1 MLRGK
6 TIVLGVTGGIAVY
19 KAVELLRLL
28 TKAGAEVH
36 VVMTHGAT
44 EFVTPLTFQTLSG
57 NPVHLKLFNL
67 VSEQQ
72 IGHISLAERADL
84 FLIAPATANFIG
96 KMACGIAD
104 DLLSTTIMATRAPV
118 LVAPAMNVNMYR
130 NPIYQ
135 GNEARLKSHGYLFIP
150 PASGM
155 LACGYEGEGKLPDPE
170 LIFEEAVAALT
181 PKRLAGE
188 RILITAGPTREEI
201 DPVRY
206 ISNHSSGKM
215 GYALARAARLRGA
228 EVTLVTGPTAI
239 AVPYG
244 VAVVRVESAE
254 EMRQAVLGRLEA
266 SDIVIKAAAVADY
279 RPRLRAEMK
288 VKKSSAHL
296 VIDLEK
302 NPDILCEIGAIKGER
317 ILVGFAAETEEL
329 VANASQKLSRKN
341 LDLIVANDVSQE
353 GAGFNVDT
361 NIVKLL
367 FRDGRVEDIPLMGKD
382 KLAGVILD
390 RVELLRRE
398 RDLEQGGGPAG

>member
-6 TIVLGVTGGIAVY
+6 VIVLGVTGGIAAY

-28 TKAGAEVH
+28 TKSGAVVH
-36 VVMTHGAT
+36 VVMTRSAT

-57 NPVHLKLFNL
+57 EPVHLDLFNL
-67 VSEQQ
+67 ISEQQ
-72 IGHISLAERADL
+72 IGHISLADRADL

-96 KMACGIAD
+96 KVACGICD
-104 DLLSTTIMATRAPV
+104 DLLTTTVMATKAPV
-118 LVAPAMNVNMYR
+118 LIAPAMNVNMYQ
-130 NPIYQ
+130 NPIYRE
-135 GNEARLKSHGYLFIP
+135 NEARLKGHGYLFVP
-150 PASGM
+150 PACGM
-155 LACGYEGEGKLPDPE
+155 LACGWEGEGKLQDPE
-170 LIFEEAVAALT
+170 VILEEAIAALT

-188 RILITAGPTREEI
+188 RILVTAGPTLEEI

-215 GYALARAARLRGA
+215 GYAIARAARLRGA

-239 AVPYG
+239 APPHG
-244 VAVVRVESAE
+244 VSVKRVESAE
-254 EMRQAVLGRLEA
+254 QMREAVLACLDQ

-288 VKKSSAHL
+288 VKKSAAPL
-296 VIDLEK
+296 AIELEK
-302 NPDILCEIGAIKGER
+302 NPDILTEVGARKGDR
-317 ILVGFAAETEEL
+317 LLVGFAAETEEL
-329 VANASQKLSRKN
+329 VANATKKLAQKN

-367 FRDGRVEDIPLMGKD
+367 FRDGRVEDLPIMGKD
-382 KLAGVILD
+382 ELAGVILD
-390 RVELLRRE
+390 WVEVMRK
-398 RDLEQGGGPAG
+398 EQGGTGD